1 MGLRLA
7 LEIGLLPVIVIK
19 PPLFALLMA
28 TPGFSQ
34 LPPPGF
40 MATRVTAVAMSSVA
54 RPADE
59 KERMA
64 LFAGNL
70 KK

>member
-7 LEIGLLPVIVIK
+7 LEIGLLPVTVIK

-28 TPGFSQ
+28 MLGFPQ

-40 MATRVTAVAMSSVA
+40 TTTRVTAVAMPSVT
-54 RPADE
+54 RSADE
-59 KERMA
+59 KERLA
-64 LFAGNL
+64 LFADNL

>member
-1 MGLRLA
+1 MRLE

-19 PPLFALLMA
+19 PPLFAPLMA

-40 MATRVTAVAMSSVA
+40 MAARVTAAA
-54 RPADE
+54 
-59 KERMA
+59 ERMA
-64 LFAGNL
+64 LFAGTL